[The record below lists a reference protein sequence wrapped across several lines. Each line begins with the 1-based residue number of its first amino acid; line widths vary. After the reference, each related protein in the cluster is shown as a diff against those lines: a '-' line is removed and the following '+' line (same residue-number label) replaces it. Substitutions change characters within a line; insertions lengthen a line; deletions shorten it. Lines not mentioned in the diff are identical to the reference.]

1 MSEHPED
8 GNDMSEEEVN
18 AAVVS
23 SLSEILN
30 IASITAELQATDEAA
45 EEIYAM
51 CDLVAAYF
59 GIERAQMETV
69 ENADGS
75 YTTRIVK
82 ETSDIDS
89 SPTRTPIPG
98 SIRTS
103 GKLKYRV
110 VDKDSSKDIDDLED
124 SEDQTG

>member
-8 GNDMSEEEVN
+8 GDDMSEEEVN

-59 GIERAQMETV
+59 GIERSQMETV

-82 ETSDIDS
+82 DTSDT

-124 SEDQTG
+124 SEDQVG

>member
-8 GNDMSEEEVN
+8 GDDMSEEEVN
-18 AAVVS
+18 AAVVD

-30 IASITAELQATDEAA
+30 LASITAELQTTDEAA

-82 ETSDIDS
+82 DTSDT

-98 SIRTS
+98 SIRTN

-124 SEDQTG
+124 SEDQVG

>member
-1 MSEHPED
+1 MTD
-8 GNDMSEEEVN
+8 DDMNDEEIN

-30 IASITAELQATDEAA
+30 IASIAAELQATDEAA

-59 GIERAQMETV
+59 GIERAEVETID
-69 ENADGS
+69 NGDGS
-75 YTTRIVK
+75 YTTRMVK
-82 ETSDIDS
+82 DTVDRDTTPS
-89 SPTRTPIPG
+89 RTPIPG

-110 VDKDSSKDIDDLED
+110 VDADSSPDIGDLED
-124 SEDQTG
+124 SEDGAV

>member
-1 MSEHPED
+1 M
-8 GNDMSEEEVN
+8 NDEEIN

-30 IASITAELQATDEAA
+30 IASIAAELQATDEAA

-59 GIERAQMETV
+59 GIERAEVETID
-69 ENADGS
+69 NGDGS
-75 YTTRIVK
+75 YTTRMVK
-82 ETSDIDS
+82 DTVDTDTTPS
-89 SPTRTPIPG
+89 RTPIPG

-110 VDKDSSKDIDDLED
+110 VDVDSSRDIGDLED
-124 SEDQTG
+124 SEDGAV